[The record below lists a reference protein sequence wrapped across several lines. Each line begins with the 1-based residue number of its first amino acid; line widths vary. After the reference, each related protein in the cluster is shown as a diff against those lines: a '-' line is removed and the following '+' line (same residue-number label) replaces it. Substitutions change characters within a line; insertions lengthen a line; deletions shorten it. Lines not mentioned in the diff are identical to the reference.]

1 MKASLD
7 KGRVQIKWD
16 CDIKFLQPEW
26 DLALSFCMRRRAHCI
41 AKGRRENRKKIP
53 KVLGCVVLC
62 IGVEKHVK
70 IMRFSHFTT
79 ILLFFKDTLDG
90 SSGQI
95 KLLTSTCVCDILV
108 SHRLSFDYTGG
119 VYPPLFY
126 TLSVWKICL
135 QHLVWYYLM
144 FVKDLVLISN

>member
-1 MKASLD
+1 MGLRYKVFTARMRFSF
-7 KGRVQIKWD
+7 
-16 CDIKFLQPEW
+16 KFLYAPQGT
-26 DLALSFCMRRRAHCI
+26 LHRQ
-41 AKGRRENRKKIP
+41 RKTRKP
-53 KVLGCVVLC
+53 KKNSEGAWMCVVLC

-135 QHLVWYYLM
+135 QHLV
-144 FVKDLVLISN
+144 